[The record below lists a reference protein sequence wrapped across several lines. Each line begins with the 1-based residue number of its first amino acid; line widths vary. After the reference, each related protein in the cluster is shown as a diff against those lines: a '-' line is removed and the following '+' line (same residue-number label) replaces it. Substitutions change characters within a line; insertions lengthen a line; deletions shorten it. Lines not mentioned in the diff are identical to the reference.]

1 MNWHIEHHMFAAVPC
16 YNLRKLNRV
25 IADDLP
31 EKRSLA
37 GAWKEMRHAW
47 KEQQNNPE
55 YQFDT
60 PVPDRDSKDVD
71 PVDSSASSLGDL
83 GPDSMSK
90 ETNEIS

>member
-1 MNWHIEHHMFAAVPC
+1 MFAAVPC
-16 YNLRKLNRV
+16 YNLRKLNSV

-37 GAWKEMRHAW
+37 GAWKEMRQTW
-47 KEQQNNPE
+47 KEQQSNSE

-60 PVPDRDSKDVD
+60 PVPNRSADGED
-71 PVDSSASSLGDL
+71 PLDSSASSLGDL